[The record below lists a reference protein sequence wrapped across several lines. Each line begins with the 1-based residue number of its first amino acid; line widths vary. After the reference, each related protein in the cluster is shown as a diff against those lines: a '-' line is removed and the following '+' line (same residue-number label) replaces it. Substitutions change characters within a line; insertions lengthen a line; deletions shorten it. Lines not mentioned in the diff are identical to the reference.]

1 MLRVSRWLLLILN
14 TGNWLF
20 FAGAVVLLAL
30 LATGTA
36 PFATHVIMRDAYPG
50 YEHALLRA
58 VEGLVAIGIAVVFA
72 VDILFRR
79 LLAILA
85 TLDAGDPFQLAN
97 AARLHHIAWALLAI
111 QLLDLCFGAL
121 ALHIGSI
128 AHKPIPWSFGLTGWL
143 AVLLLF
149 ILARV
154 FRQGAEMRDEIE
166 GTV

>member
-1 MLRVSRWLLLILN
+1 MLRASRWLLLILN

-20 FAGAVVLLAL
+20 FAGAVILLAL
-30 LATGTA
+30 LASGTA
-36 PFATHVIMRDAYPG
+36 PFVAHVTHDAYPG
-50 YEHALLRA
+50 HESALLRA
-58 VEGLVAIGIAVVFA
+58 VEGLVVIGIAVVLA
-72 VDILFRR
+72 VDVLFRR

-85 TLDAGDPFQLAN
+85 TVDAGNPFQLAN

-121 ALHIGSI
+121 AIHIGSI